1 MTYKNVRF
9 PDHAVNQMRRRGFS
23 RGEVWRLLATGNQIV
38 VQTTGGGERR
48 LGKRGLLRGYVA
60 EVIYLE
66 DAYRIELVT
75 VYWVAR

>member
-1 MTYKNVRF
+1 MYDYICWCG
-9 PDHAVNQMRRRGFS
+9 PAS
-23 RGEVWRLLATGNQIV
+23 ALAATGHHIV
-38 VQTTGGGERR
+38 VQTKGGGERR
-48 LGKRGLLRGYVA
+48 LGKRGLLRGQDA